1 MNQIYLVCTRSAI
14 SASALTYIINQS
26 PEFYNIV
33 HKNLWLEEPG
43 AEFNS
48 ATVIEDWWNIPTS
61 YASIYTHTA
70 RNNETMSL
78 KTIQDLCLQWKKLS
92 TDKNIA
98 LFTHATNTEQLIE
111 WRDTHNL
118 PIKVITTAMG
128 KNSYK
133 YMDLFLK
140 REYSDEMNKFVS
152 LKETWKYVYNQYQNQ
167 DIDWARHTDVI
178 LEMDDWLEDATATY
192 SKLGIKPNTN
202 MKPWITEYKQH
213 NGYHK
218 WDINLNTVANKLKT
232 ISYLYQQYQHNFE
245 TLQAKTMFALATLE
259 AVRRNRGEEADIKL
273 ITQKVQNIIRNQLTI
288 A

>member
-1 MNQIYLVCTRSAI
+1 
-14 SASALTYIINQS
+14 
-26 PEFYNIV
+26 
-33 HKNLWLEEPG
+33 
-43 AEFNS
+43 
-48 ATVIEDWWNIPTS
+48 
-61 YASIYTHTA
+61 
-70 RNNETMSL
+70 
-78 KTIQDLCLQWKKLS
+78 
-92 TDKNIA
+92 
-98 LFTHATNTEQLIE
+98 
-111 WRDTHNL
+111 
-118 PIKVITTAMG
+118 
-128 KNSYK
+128 
-133 YMDLFLK
+133 
-140 REYSDEMNKFVS
+140 
-152 LKETWKYVYNQYQNQ
+152 
-167 DIDWARHTDVI
+167 
-178 LEMDDWLEDATATY
+178 MDDWLEVATATY